1 MTRAEYIETIIKIF
15 RAKYK
20 PSDVE
25 LEEVKLALE
34 MMPDREVLLMPKQ
47 PFFPTDPQNP
57 YERPVM
63 VMYGVQMPE
72 TTWYDSNSTVTT
84 TTKKED
90 KK

>member
-1 MTRAEYIETIIKIF
+1 MTRTEYIETIIKIF

-20 PSDVE
+20 PSEVE

-34 MMPDREVLLMPKQ
+34 MMPDREVLFMPKQ
-47 PFFPTDPQNP
+47 PFFPTDPPNP
-57 YERPVM
+57 YERPVT
-63 VMYGVQMPE
+63 VMYGVQMSE
-72 TTWYDSNSTVTT
+72 TTWYDSNATVTT

>member
-20 PSDVE
+20 PSEVE

-47 PFFPTDPQNP
+47 PFFPTDPSNP

-63 VMYGVQMPE
+63 VMYGVQVPSIE
-72 TTWYDSNSTVTT
+72 TYSSTG
-84 TTKKED
+84 KIDEKD
-90 KK
+90 